1 MSQFEINIK
10 DAFSKDSC
18 VYIIKNKNNNKIY
31 IGSTINFRKRSLE
44 HKRDLEK
51 NKHINKHLQKSYNK
65 GNKFTIE
72 ILQLCQKEQLILLET
87 DYVLDCKSNNKNIGY
102 NILIPGEMPK
112 FKITEKHKEKMIT
125 ARRKKG
131 YDLSCLRTREVIE
144 KCRIKKYKKINVFKK
159 DGSLLFTAKSMI
171 DAEEKTGIKR
181 QNISENCR
189 NKSSYLYK
197 NLYFRYLGDN
207 NYREKYIKVIYDNEV
222 FGFDK
227 VAEVLK
233 FFNIKSDTNLYKFAK
248 NKNFEGKSFEYF
260 NKKHSKSNYK
270 QKNTDKNE
278 QSK

>member
-1 MSQFEINIK
+1 MNQFEINIK
-10 DAFSKDSC
+10 DEFFKESC
-18 VYIIKNKNNNKIY
+18 IYIIRNKNNNKIY
-31 IGSTINFRKRSLE
+31 IGSTINFRKRSQE

-51 NKHINKHLQKSYNK
+51 NDHRNKHLQKSYNK
-65 GNKFTIE
+65 GNKFIIE

-87 DYVLDCKSNNKNIGY
+87 DYVLTHKSNNKNIGY

-112 FKITEKHKEKMIT
+112 FKITEKHKEKMII

-131 YDLSCLRTREVIE
+131 YDLSCLRTKEVVE
-144 KCRIKKYKKINVFKK
+144 KCRLKKYKKVNVFKK
-159 DGSLLFTAKSMI
+159 DGSLLFTTNSMI
-171 DAEEKTGIKR
+171 EAEEKTGIKR

-189 NKSSYLYK
+189 TKSSHLYN
-197 NLYFRYLGDN
+197 NLYFRYLGDSN
-207 NYREKYIKVIYDNEV
+207 FRENYIKVIYDNEV

-227 VAEVLK
+227 VVEVLK
-233 FFNIKSDTNLYKFAK
+233 FFNIKNDTTLYKFAK
-248 NKNFEGKSFEYF
+248 SKIFEDKPFEYF